1 MNVHQCDT
9 FMHDDA
15 PCYRSKLVNLF
26 LQENQVKV
34 LDWPGSSP
42 DLNPTENLWK
52 LMKDWGCRQAFYL
65 FKSLENAV
73 KVVWTKEIISDFCK
87 RLTDGMPRQ
96 LQAVI
101 ENCEGHTKY

>member
-52 LMKDWGCRQAFYL
+52 LMKDRVADKHSTCL
-65 FKSLENAV
+65 
-73 KVVWTKEIISDFCK
+73 KVSK
-87 RLTDGMPRQ
+87 MP
-96 LQAVI
+96 
-101 ENCEGHTKY
+101 